1 MKLLI
6 TIFVTL
12 LLFLSSTYTA
22 KAGWV
27 FDGDTITVLTDNKK
41 QIRVILEDTFYEVFM
56 TLERDGIDKVEMLGD
71 KKKLDFYIGNYKRQ
85 WKISY
90 NRIIILYLIRFQIN
104 KRETKRVL

>member
-6 TIFVTL
+6 TILVTFL
-12 LLFLSSTYTA
+12 LSTGTYTA
-22 KAGWV
+22 KV
-27 FDGDTITVLTDNKK
+27 VRVSDGDTITVLTDNKK
-41 QIRVILEDTFYEVFM
+41 QIRIRLEDTFYEVFM

-71 KKKLDFYIGNYKRQ
+71 KKKLDLYIGNYKRQ